1 MKPITS
7 CEFYARVERERLP
20 GESYLVAVRRIVIED
35 FVAAYGSETAAA
47 AVMGCTQQAIS
58 GTLAQATRR
67 VVQANLGEV
76 VKRGGRIGASWSERR
91 RASYERGKQVRK
103 FGEARTA

>member
-67 VVQANLGEV
+67 VVQVNLGAII
-76 VKRGGRIGASWSERR
+76 KRGGRPGSMWSQRR
-91 RASYERGKQVRK
+91 RESHELRKQ
-103 FGEARTA
+103 A